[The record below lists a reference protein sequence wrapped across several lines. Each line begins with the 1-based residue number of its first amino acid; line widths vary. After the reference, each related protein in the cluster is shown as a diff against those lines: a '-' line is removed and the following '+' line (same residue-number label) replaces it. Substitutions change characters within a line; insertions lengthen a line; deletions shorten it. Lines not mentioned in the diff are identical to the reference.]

1 MKSEKDVT
9 VNVKISKNELKN
21 TITDITDSALAEYE
35 KNITELNNKIKGI
48 NNEIKR
54 IKNEKEFGRH
64 ENITQSEINK
74 IWEKIKRERG
84 EL

>member
-35 KNITELNNKIKGI
+35 KNITK
-48 NNEIKR
+48 
-54 IKNEKEFGRH
+54 
-64 ENITQSEINK
+64 S
-74 IWEKIKRERG
+74 
-84 EL
+84 